1 MHKKVYLAGPIGGC
15 TYAEAQDWRN
25 LLSSL
30 LSTKSDGAI
39 QGYSPLRGK
48 GALRDAGTLST
59 AAYPFYSPLA
69 TSKAIL
75 ARDFNDC
82 RTADLIIANLLAH
95 DLSDGAPP
103 SLGTIME
110 IGFAYALQVPILAIS
125 KDRSRNNI
133 AKHAMILS
141 AVGFWAESLNEAAD
155 MACSILLP

>member
-15 TYAEAQDWRN
+15 TYDEAQNWRMDLDY
-25 LLSSL
+25 LLQSS
-30 LSTKSDGAI
+30 SNGAI
-39 QGYSPLRGK
+39 RGYSPLRGK
-48 GALRDAGTLST
+48 GVLKHEGPLTTS
-59 AAYPFYSPLA
+59 AYPFYSPLA

-95 DLSDGAPP
+95 ELSDGAPP

-110 IGFAYALQVPILAIS
+110 IGFAYALQVPILAICA
-125 KDRSRNNI
+125 DAANPVAN
-133 AKHAMILS
+133 HAMIES
-141 AVGFWAESLNEAAD
+141 AVSFWAQSLDEAAD

>member
-25 LLSSL
+25 LLSGL

-59 AAYPFYSPLA
+59 VAYPFYSPLA

-82 RTADLIIANLLAH
+82 RTADLVIANLLPH
-95 DLSDGAPP
+95 ENGAPP

-110 IGFAYALQVPILAIS
+110 IGFAYALQVPILAICA
-125 KDRSRNNI
+125 DAANPV
-133 AKHAMILS
+133 ATHAMIES
-141 AVGFWAESLNEAAD
+141 AVGFWAASLDEAAD

>member
-59 AAYPFYSPLA
+59 IAYPFYSPLA

-95 DLSDGAPP
+95 ELSDGAPP

-110 IGFAYALQVPILAIS
+110 IGFAYALQVPILAICA
-125 KDRSRNNI
+125 DAANPVAN
-133 AKHAMILS
+133 HAMVRS
-141 AVGFWAESLNEAAD
+141 AVSFWAESPGEAAD